1 MPIRNPRGLDFPIV
15 CLVNVRSQLDIDILL
30 DMLEEESKQKIIT
43 AEQKGHACNMHFVYY
58 TGNISTNDQRAI
70 NDKSMMSD
78 GRSSKLPTR
87 SPALAGNQGAAIKV
101 WNVECEMRAADVR
114 DERRKG
120 VGNGRDENRRMKNER
135 HRKEK
140 KDFY

>member
-1 MPIRNPRGLDFPIV
+1 MGMPVHSPPCSL
-15 CLVNVRSQLDIDILL
+15 
-30 DMLEEESKQKIIT
+30 
-43 AEQKGHACNMHFVYY
+43 FVAP
-58 TGNISTNDQRAI
+58 AI
-70 NDKSMMSD
+70 YFIFFH
-78 GRSSKLPTR
+78 
-87 SPALAGNQGAAIKV
+87 AAIKV
-101 WNVECEMRAADVR
+101 WNVECEMPAADVR